1 MGTRGGGDGMIMP
14 PDDSMGGDGYTP
26 MHSSFFWGSHVQIL
40 FAGWPGDRGLGMY
53 ILALL
58 AVFATAALV
67 DALSLAIQNLSK
79 RRFGPRRVSMALLI
93 AAVHALRVGLAYLVM
108 LAVMSFNIGVL
119 IAAIAGHAVGSLIS
133 GSGFF
138 GLVSTK

>member
-138 GLVSTK
+138 GLVTTK